1 MTTDIKMARPD
12 NDTMI
17 QIGHWLQ
24 VNVGPGSYRTIK
36 NGFMGMDDWFW
47 YDDTADTDQDFEDYL
62 NNDEDPEL
70 ESVIFVFRRETDA
83 TVFALKWT
91 TQTS

>member
-1 MTTDIKMARPD
+1 MSTDIKMARPD
-12 NDTMI
+12 DDVMI
-17 QIGHWLQ
+17 EIGTWLRE
-24 VNVGPGSYRTIK
+24 NVGPGSHRTIK

-47 YDDTADTDQDFEDYL
+47 YNDIPEDFEDE
-62 NNDEDPEL
+62 EDYDDVEN
-70 ESVIFVFRRETDA
+70 VVFVFRRETDA

>member
-1 MTTDIKMARPD
+1 MTTEIKMARPA

-17 QIGHWLQ
+17 EIGHWLQ
-24 VNVGPGSYRTIK
+24 MNVGPGSYRTIK

-47 YDDTADTDQDFEDYL
+47 YEDTTEYEDDEEWAEADI
-62 NNDEDPEL
+62 DEPE
-70 ESVIFVFRRETDA
+70 ESVVFVFRRETDA
-83 TVFALKWT
+83 TIFALKWT

>member
-1 MTTDIKMARPD
+1 MTTDIKMARPA

-17 QIGHWLQ
+17 EIGHWLQ

-47 YDDTADTDQDFEDYL
+47 YEEEIDFSEE
-62 NNDEDPEL
+62 NPAWESGEEPE
-70 ESVIFVFRRETDA
+70 ENVVFVFRRETDA
-83 TVFALKWT
+83 TIFALKWT